1 MIQRVQ
7 TIYMLVVF
15 LIAPLFLYFFE
26 NYRDVALV
34 GIIGT
39 FLTVTLT
46 LISIFSY
53 KKRKRQLILNNLTII
68 INLLLI
74 GFLVFYLLKS
84 PGGFSIPEKGVELL
98 IPLLNCVFLVIANK
112 YINKDEKLVKSV
124 DRLR

>member
-1 MIQRVQ
+1 
-7 TIYMLVVF
+7 MLVVF